1 MPSQFQPTILRP
13 PHADELAVVG
23 TIREQN
29 PRLDFENGIPNFGY
43 YRDDDDELLPP
54 VSSVTHP
61 ASSSTSPPV
70 NWIELRPPLTSNS
83 LIRTSQLSP
92 SEYEIRSYPTT
103 DEYLH
108 SQQSPPPHPTI
119 IDFRRYSDGY
129 DDEEID
135 DDLANFQFHS
145 LRRSDMIHSPMKRTD
160 TSTDTSVANNPAL
173 IPKSILK
180 GSVSATPPPLDTYPM
195 NYSQM
200 HHSRTSS
207 KFDESPH
214 TSVKINT
221 DESIPI
227 DYPTS
232 AIEKF
237 IPNRSI
243 SSSNIPTKISPPIS
257 LKPMRFASVSH
268 LNEIEWEVPGEFRT
282 VVYDLTAQENQPYR
296 GGLLYSSNKNLN
308 NNNNNNHSNASNN
321 DPLSNRRRSQS
332 AGVDQ
337 RTHVSRIFVPWDQ
350 DKRII
355 QPFFLTNGI
364 EQGDTTQQQAF
375 EY

>member
-1 MPSQFQPTILRP
+1 MRP
-13 PHADELAVVG
+13 PH
-23 TIREQN
+23 T
-29 PRLDFENGIPNFGY
+29 
-43 YRDDDDELLPP
+43 
-54 VSSVTHP
+54 T
-61 ASSSTSPPV
+61 
-70 NWIELRPPLTSNS
+70 NS

-92 SEYEIRSYPTT
+92 SDYEVRSYPT
-103 DEYLH
+103 DDYFH
-108 SQQSPPPHPTI
+108 SQQSSLPHPTI
-119 IDFRRYSDGY
+119 IDFRQYSDEY

-135 DDLANFQFHS
+135 EDLANFQFHS
-145 LRRSDMIHSPMKRTD
+145 LRHSEMIHSPMRRTD
-160 TSTDTSVANNPAL
+160 TSTDTSAANNPAL

-180 GSVSATPPPLDTYPM
+180 GSVSATPPPIDTYPI
-195 NYSQM
+195 NYSQTL
-200 HHSRTSS
+200 HSRTSS
-207 KFDESPH
+207 KFDESSH

-282 VVYDLTAQENQPYR
+282 VVYDLTQENQPYR

-308 NNNNNNHSNASNN
+308 NNNNHSNSPNN
-321 DPLSNRRRSQS
+321 DQLSNRRRSQS
-332 AGVDQ
+332 AVVDQ
-337 RTHVSRIFVPWDQ
+337 RAHVSRIFVPWDQ
-350 DKRII
+350 EKRII
-355 QPFFLTNGI
+355 QPLFLSDGI